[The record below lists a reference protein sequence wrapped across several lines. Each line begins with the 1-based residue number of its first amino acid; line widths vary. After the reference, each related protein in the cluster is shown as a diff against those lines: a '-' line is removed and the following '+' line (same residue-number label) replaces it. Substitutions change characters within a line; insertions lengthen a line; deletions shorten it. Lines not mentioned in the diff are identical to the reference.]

1 MNQYAIEADVELAN
15 HDLSWISGQRA
26 LPQAASVALTKV
38 WSSRTAALLTRSR
51 RGSVASK
58 GLFGDRYNWCRRT
71 GWCRIINE
79 ADGFLPGFTRSRCR
93 TVLEVEMQML
103 SPRNIAAAAFVVCL
117 PIHGLMA
124 QNAPNA
130 GPPVL
135 IPAPTLPPPAA
146 ASPPPAATP
155 APKAIAP
162 EPTATAPA
170 PSASV
175 PASTA
180 TAPPSNATA
189 PTSTATAPAP
199 TAAAPVPAVTAP
211 APTATAPAPTT
222 TATAP
227 AGKATAPVATG
238 PDAATTTEHAT
249 KKKKQPAKMTR
260 QQELEKS
267 IDTGT
272 VPARYRNSVP
282 KEYQQYIPFA
292 K

>member
-1 MNQYAIEADVELAN
+1 MEQQIGKRGVYKTCAFLQNEANLRFNINKSQYAVKADVELAN
-15 HDLSWISGQRA
+15 FDRSWISGQ
-26 LPQAASVALTKV
+26 
-38 WSSRTAALLTRSR
+38 

-58 GLFGDRYNWCRRT
+58 GLLEIGT
-71 GWCRIINE
+71 GGTAGLVRWCRIV
-79 ADGFLPGFTRSRCR
+79 DDVGRCR
-93 TVLEVEMQML
+93 TVLEDEMQML
-103 SPRNIAAAAFVVCL
+103 SRRNFAAAVLLVCL
-117 PIHGLMA
+117 PTHAVMA
-124 QNAPNA
+124 QNAPGA

-155 APKAIAP
+155 APSAIAP

-189 PTSTATAPAP
+189 PASTAIAPALTAAPAP
-199 TAAAPVPAVTAP
+199 TAAAPAP
-211 APTATAPAPTT
+211 PATAPTPTT

-227 AGKATAPVATG
+227 AGKAAAPVATA
-238 PDAATTTEHAT
+238 PDAANTEHAT
-249 KKKKQPAKMTR
+249 KKKKQSARMTR
-260 QQELEKS
+260 QQEIEKS